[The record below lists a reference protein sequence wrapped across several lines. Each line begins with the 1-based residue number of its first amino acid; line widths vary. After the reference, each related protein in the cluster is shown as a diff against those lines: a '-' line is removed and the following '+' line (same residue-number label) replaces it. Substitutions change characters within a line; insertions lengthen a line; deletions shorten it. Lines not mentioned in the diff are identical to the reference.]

1 MRIITT
7 ATNLLIDTTEDSYLA
22 MFENQPI
29 ATACKGA
36 TRYEARQAL
45 LGKQPSA
52 VVSVLSTEGTNH
64 E

>member
-29 ATACKGA
+29 ATACKG
-36 TRYEARQAL
+36 TSRHEARQAL

-52 VVSVLSTEGTNH
+52 VVGTSSTTGANH

>member
-29 ATACKGA
+29 DTACRGT
-36 TRYEARQAL
+36 TRYEARQVL
-45 LGKQPSA
+45 LGKKPSA
-52 VVSVLSTEGTNH
+52 AVSVLSTKGTNH

>member
-22 MFENQPI
+22 MFENQSI
-29 ATACKGA
+29 ATACKGS

-52 VVSVLSTEGTNH
+52 VVSTSSTIGANH